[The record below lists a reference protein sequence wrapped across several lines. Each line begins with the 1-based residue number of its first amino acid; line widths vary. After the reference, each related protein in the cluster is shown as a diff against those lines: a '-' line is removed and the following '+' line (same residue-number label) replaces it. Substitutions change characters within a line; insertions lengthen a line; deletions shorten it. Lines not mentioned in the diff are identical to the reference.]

1 MLIGNTAGIAYN
13 NIQLRAGGGLT
24 PIFGFIF
31 FFTPLMMNPRK
42 IGMYPKSGCIFFLQP
57 RYGSSEPPTAALLAP
72 QGMRGAGGRRGRNWR
87 WEHRARAIVLRAVA
101 SVPCISKKRA
111 LVSNRWFGSLL
122 SRAFELVLSVEL
134 YRNMAVSFRC
144 RRLLSPIMR
153 KRFLVILLAL
163 SFAIYMYM
171 LHSAHSAHI
180 SSLSFSPTC
189 QPVATQSSRAIQI
202 LRELQVPTLRTS
214 RSLLDAT
221 LTIR

>member
-1 MLIGNTAGIAYN
+1 
-13 NIQLRAGGGLT
+13 
-24 PIFGFIF
+24 
-31 FFTPLMMNPRK
+31 
-42 IGMYPKSGCIFFLQP
+42 MYPKSGCIFFLRRVAP
-57 RYGSSEPPTAALLAP
+57 TRCAFGAAGHEARVDDEGGIGGGSTGQERLW
-72 QGMRGAGGRRGRNWR
+72 NWR
-87 WEHRARAIVLRAVA
+87 WEHRAGAIVLRAMA
-101 SVPCISKKRA
+101 SVPCISRKRKRA
-111 LVSNRWFGSLL
+111 LVSIGWLRSLL

-134 YRNMAVSFRC
+134 YRNMAVSFPC

-221 LTIR
+221 LTLR

>member
-1 MLIGNTAGIAYN
+1 M
-13 NIQLRAGGGLT
+13 NIEGKCIQKVVA
-24 PIFGFIF
+24 F
-31 FFTPLMMNPRK
+31 FSCSP
-42 IGMYPKSGCIFFLQP
+42 
-57 RYGSSEPPTAALLAP
+57 GSSGPSARCAFGAAGDA
-72 QGMRGAGGRRGRNWR
+72 RAGGRRGRNWR
-87 WEHRARAIVLRAVA
+87 WGHRARAIVLRAMA

-111 LVSNRWFGSLL
+111 LFSNGCIRSLL

-171 LHSAHSAHI
+171 LHSAHSAHV

-221 LTIR
+221 LTLR

>member
-1 MLIGNTAGIAYN
+1 MLIGNTAGMAYN

-24 PIFGFIF
+24 AMFGFIF
-31 FFTPLMMNPRK
+31 LFTPLISLDLRNVSKKWLHFFPAAAVRK
-42 IGMYPKSGCIFFLQP
+42 LRASD
-57 RYGSSEPPTAALLAP
+57 AALLAP

-214 RSLLDAT
+214 RSLLDTT